1 MTADAIV
8 LRQLVPTDGP
18 AIDRLGRE
26 TPDTGAVAFY
36 SEFQH
41 DVYETLMALRPG
53 TVGVVAEAPDKRI
66 VGIGLVSF
74 GECQF
79 EGELRPSAYLNSL
92 SVHPEYRRLG
102 IASRIAAWRVN
113 EARERFQAAG
123 RDGVIFAAI
132 QGGNVGSVR
141 TAASWTSQVIQ
152 GSTRGAAINVRRKQ
166 PKAFDGL
173 EVRPARD
180 DELDRV
186 ADEQNRFYAD
196 FNLYSPET
204 ATSLKEWRSKL
215 FFGER
220 LREYLVAV
228 ERTGEIVA
236 GLGVT
241 AEGPLITSHVVR
253 MPPPLRVANFFLR
266 ILPVDGKVRRL
277 KVDRFW
283 FAPGR
288 LNAARHLWESTRW
301 LLRERGTLV
310 MTFFD
315 VNSPIREA
323 IVLPRIMPSMTGAV
337 AVHGPASADLSRC
350 LYVNP

>member
-41 DVYETLMALRPG
+41 DVYETVMALRPG
-53 TVGVVAEAPDKRI
+53 TVGVVAETADQRI
-66 VGIGLVSF
+66 VGMGLVTF
-74 GECQF
+74 GNCQF

-92 SVHPEYRRLG
+92 SVHPEFRRRG
-102 IASRIAAWRVN
+102 IAARIAAWRVN
-113 EARERFQAAG
+113 EAREHFRAAG
-123 RDGVIFAAI
+123 REGVIFAAI

-141 TAASWTSQVIQ
+141 TADSWSNQVIQ
-152 GSTRGAAINVRRKQ
+152 GRTSGAAINVRRQQ
-166 PKAFDGL
+166 PKAIDGL

-180 DELDRV
+180 DELDRI
-186 ADEQNRFYAD
+186 ADEQNRFYTD

-204 ATSLKEWRSKL
+204 TTSLEEWRSQL

-228 ERTGEIVA
+228 DGSGEIAA

-253 MPPPLRVANFFLR
+253 MPPALRIANAFLR
-266 ILPVDGKVRRL
+266 ILPADGTVRRL

-283 FAPGR
+283 FAPDQ
-288 LNAARHLWESTRW
+288 LKVARHLWESTRW
-301 LLRERGTLV
+301 LLRERGTVV

-315 VNSPIREA
+315 VNSPIRQA
-323 IVLPRIMPSMTGAV
+323 VVLPRIMPSMTGTV
-337 AVHGPASADLSRC
+337 ALHGPVPADPARC